1 MLSSPRSL
9 SAAGL
14 ACMSACAMRHLQGLQ
29 GELTSEVPSGALV
42 AARRGPSERADAA
55 PCCAQVGPFWGQGS
69 GQETAKVQM
78 YISAQGARGGGAC
91 ARMPGPVL
99 PCSYG
104 AILHALL
111 AFWSARAWF
120 APLCTSPAA
129 LRTVNILCTARSR
142 HPLEPCRLRRASSS
156 GHAGSKAY
164 AVPYTVTLKGAGP
177 YTSCSPWEWYAT
189 VDGSGQVGPSL

>member
-1 MLSSPRSL
+1 MHERVCDASPAGPARGADKRGAQRRAGGG
-9 SAAGL
+9 AAW
-14 ACMSACAMRHLQGLQ
+14 
-29 GELTSEVPSGALV
+29 
-42 AARRGPSERADAA
+42 PSERADAA